1 MEKIMAEEEKAEA
14 PAEEAEAA
22 KAEAPTEKEQAE
34 PEKTE
39 TETPATTEAQAQAE
53 EPEEAKAEPAAP
65 KDEGPKL
72 TAREIEKMNVPKL
85 KEAALQYGGRIS
97 GVHGMDKA
105 QLVTVLKEINDIP
118 LQVARKSSKIDRQGV
133 KQKIKGLKRER
144 DGAIEDKDPVKLK
157 RVRIRVK
164 ALRRKLIRSG

>member
-1 MEKIMAEEEKAEA
+1 MAEEEKAEA
-14 PAEEAEAA
+14 PAEAAET
-22 KAEAPTEKEQAE
+22 EAPAEKEQAE

-39 TETPATTEAQAQAE
+39 
-53 EPEEAKAEPAAP
+53 EAKAEPE
-65 KDEGPKL
+65 KEGPKL

>member
-1 MEKIMAEEEKAEA
+1 MAEEEKAEA
-14 PAEEAEAA
+14 PAEDAEAA
-22 KAEAPTEKEQAE
+22 KTEAPAEKEQAA

-39 TETPATTEAQAQAE
+39 TETPAAAEAEAPA
-53 EPEEAKAEPAAP
+53 EEAKAEPAAP
-65 KDEGPKL
+65 KEEGPTL

-105 QLVTVLKEINDIP
+105 QLVKVLKEINDIP